1 MPKSGFRGIS
11 YPFRINEQ
19 GGVTT
24 STTSYS
30 NPTHIQESIQ
40 QIFGTNY
47 LERPMEGGEIYTTVS
62 LLLFEPNDISLQQVL
77 KNRMVEDLERLE
89 DRIECDEDDIEFVVE
104 IEEDIEYLYATIT
117 YKVIKYDTYYT
128 SKVKLGEV
136 RNE

>member
-19 GGVTT
+19 GSVTM
-24 STTSYS
+24 STTSYT

-89 DRIECDEDDIEFVVE
+89 DRIECDEGDIEFTVE
-104 IEEDIEYLYATIT
+104 IEDDIEYLYAVIT